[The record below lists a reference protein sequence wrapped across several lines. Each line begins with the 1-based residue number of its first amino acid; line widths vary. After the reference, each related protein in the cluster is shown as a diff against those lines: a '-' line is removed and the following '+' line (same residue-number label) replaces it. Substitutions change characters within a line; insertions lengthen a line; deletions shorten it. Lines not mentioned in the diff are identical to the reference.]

1 LYKPGSTVPKE
12 ENEVS
17 RTLPRRGLPREAP
30 RLGLVI
36 VVGCG
41 DALDTL
47 RAPRLCPMEQLTLDI
62 GRRPSSTP
70 MPVAEAAKALV
81 ISDPTVSG
89 LHARIQRASS
99 GADLFIIQDLGSTN
113 GTYVDGKLAT
123 GPVPLRDGAVLF
135 LGSQVL
141 VFRVVSTAEMDALQE
156 DAASPFAPLPTC
168 SPSLALM
175 CAKLRRLARTQTEI
189 LVVGETGVGK
199 EVFANAIHAHS
210 RRAGKL
216 VAINCA
222 AIPRELVESEL
233 FGYEKGAHSTAQ
245 GRKVGLVE
253 LANRGTLFLD
263 EIGDMPAELQPKLL
277 RFLQDRRFTPL
288 GSTRVVEADV
298 RIVAATSRIPMDRG
312 PQVQDAVLGRL
323 GAQPILLPPLRD
335 RIEDIG
341 RLSAHFLRDLSDSRV
356 FEPEAFHAL
365 CLHLW
370 PMNVR
375 ELSKVLS
382 EAEALSRG
390 APTIGLEHLPDPVTA
405 TLQVDGEDDLEAT
418 DVDPEPPDEQ
428 VESDPGMTR
437 AAVAP
442 ARTRRAAPTREE
454 IVALLSQ
461 TNGSVAEVAR
471 RLNRQYAVIWRCVQR
486 YGIDAGKFRGG
497 NQ

>member
-1 LYKPGSTVPKE
+1 VL
-12 ENEVS
+12 
-17 RTLPRRGLPREAP
+17 REAV
-30 RLGLVI
+30 RTGVVI
-36 VVGCG
+36 VVGSG
-41 DALDTL
+41 DAFDTL
-47 RAPRLCPMEQLTLDI
+47 RAPRIRAMDQLTLDI
-62 GRRPSSTP
+62 GRRPHPTP
-70 MPVAEAAKALV
+70 TAAGNPTKPLA
-81 ISDPTVSG
+81 IADPTVSS

-99 GADLFIIQDLGSTN
+99 GADLFILQDLGSTN

-123 GPVPLRDGAVLF
+123 GPVPLRDGALLF

-141 VFRVVSTAEMDALQE
+141 VFRIATANELEALEE
-156 DAASPFAPLPTC
+156 DAASPLAPLPTC
-168 SPSLALM
+168 SPTLAVT
-175 CAKLRRLARTQTEI
+175 CAKLRRLARTSSEI

-199 EVFANAIHAHS
+199 EVFANAIHAES
-210 RRAGKL
+210 GRPGKL

-263 EIGDMPAELQPKLL
+263 EIGDMPSELQAKLL

-288 GSTRVVEADV
+288 GSTRVVETDV
-298 RIVAATSRIPMDRG
+298 RIVAATSRIPTEKG

-335 RIEDIG
+335 RVEDVG
-341 RLSAHFLRDLSDSRV
+341 RLVAHFMRDVRDGRV

-365 CLHLW
+365 CLHQW
-370 PMNVR
+370 PLNVR
-375 ELSKVLS
+375 ELSKVLG

-390 APTIGLEHLPDPVTA
+390 ADRIGLEHLPDAVTA
-405 TLQVDGEDDLEAT
+405 TLTQQLDGDDDLEST
-418 DVDPEPPDEQ
+418 DVDHQPTALDDGNA
-428 VESDPGMTR
+428 VAGMTK
-437 AAVAP
+437 AAGAP
-442 ARTRRAAPTREE
+442 GRTRRAAPTREE
-454 IVALLSQ
+454 LVSLLAQ
-461 TNGSVAEVAR
+461 TKGSVAEVAR
-471 RLNRQYAVIWRCVQR
+471 RLDRNYAVIWRIVQR

>member
-1 LYKPGSTVPKE
+1 MPRD

-17 RTLPRRGLPREAP
+17 RTVPRRGVPREAAPRVGLVVVVGSGDAFATLRVP
-30 RLGLVI
+30 RLH
-36 VVGCG
+36 
-41 DALDTL
+41 A
-47 RAPRLCPMEQLTLDI
+47 MEQLTLEI
-62 GRRPSSTP
+62 GRRPNPTP
-70 MPVAEAAKALV
+70 EPTAQPPKWLTIA
-81 ISDPTVSG
+81 DPTVSS

-99 GADLFIIQDLGSTN
+99 GADLFIIQDLESTN
-113 GTYVDGKLAT
+113 GTYVDGKRAT

-141 VFRVVSTAEMDALQE
+141 VFRIVSAAEREALHE
-156 DAASPFAPLPTC
+156 DAAAPFAPVATC
-168 SPSLALM
+168 SPGLATT
-175 CAKLRRLARTQTEI
+175 CAKLRRLARTPSEI
-189 LVVGETGVGK
+189 LLVGETGVGK

-210 RRAGKL
+210 GRTGKL

-263 EIGDMPAELQPKLL
+263 EIGDMPSELQPKLL

-288 GSTRVVEADV
+288 GGTRVVEADV
-298 RIVAATSRIPMDRG
+298 RIVAATSRIPTEGG
-312 PQVQDAVLGRL
+312 PQVQEALLGRL
-323 GAQPILLPPLRD
+323 GAQPILLTPLRD
-335 RIEDIG
+335 RVEDIG
-341 RLSAHFLRDLSDSRV
+341 RLVMHFLSELPDKRV

-365 CLHLW
+365 CLHAW
-370 PMNVR
+370 PLNVR

-390 APTIGLEHLPDPVTA
+390 AGTIGLEHLPDAVTA
-405 TLQVDGEDDLEAT
+405 TLQLDGEDDLETT
-418 DVDPEPPDEQ
+418 DVDPEPAGDQ

-437 AAVAP
+437 AAGAP
-442 ARTRRAAPTREE
+442 GRTRRAAPTREQL
-454 IVALLSQ
+454 VAMLAR

-486 YGIDAGKFRGG
+486 YGIDAGRFRGG